1 MHHLVTDQWSM
12 AVFRQELAA
21 LYEAF
26 SQGLPSPLPE
36 LPFQFR
42 DFVAWQ
48 RRTLAD
54 GLLTRQI
61 TYWRKQLSGPRTAGI
76 FHNGAGGHRRA
87 RYDSTRQRIEADD
100 GLVQKIKDL
109 AAAQSVTPFMVF
121 VAALKL
127 LMYRSSGR
135 EDVRVATLSAN
146 RGQAKTD
153 GLIGYFV
160 NALILRTWVLPRI
173 TCKEFLRQVREVCL
187 TAYANADVPVE
198 VLEAALDNR
207 ARRSAAP
214 LYRVMFNYRS
224 LSTQPVIANGLTIAS
239 WDGKHRA
246 GNPGVDVAR
255 LDVNFNLRELS
266 TKFTGTVNFRTDL
279 FGQRGMER
287 FLRNYFGILNQIV
300 EHSEQRISQLKLD

>member
-1 MHHLVTDQWSM
+1 
-12 AVFRQELAA
+12 
-21 LYEAF
+21 
-26 SQGLPSPLPE
+26 
-36 LPFQFR
+36 
-42 DFVAWQ
+42 
-48 RRTLAD
+48 
-54 GLLTRQI
+54 
-61 TYWRKQLSGPRTAGI
+61 
-76 FHNGAGGHRRA
+76 
-87 RYDSTRQRIEADD
+87 
-100 GLVQKIKDL
+100 
-109 AAAQSVTPFMVF
+109 MVF

-127 LMYRSSGR
+127 LMNHSSGR

-160 NALILRTWVLPRI
+160 NALILRTRVTPRS
-173 TCKEFLRQVREVCL
+173 TCKDFLRQVREVCL

-207 ARRSAAP
+207 GRSSAAP

-224 LSTQPVIANGLTIAS
+224 LSTPPLIANGLTIAS

-246 GNPGVDVAR
+246 GDLGVDVAR

-266 TKFTGTVNFRTDL
+266 TKLTGTVNFRTEL
-279 FGQRGMER
+279 FRQDGMDR

-300 EHSEQRISQLKLD
+300 KYPERRISGVKID